1 MDTTELVSFFC
12 FYGAKKSKCNGKY
25 FVVIEFNNK
34 RSLEVYRYF
43 PLFVY
48 TNVYKGLRKKKPLTS
63 RGWPGITTGC
73 CSSPV
78 GCKGSH
84 RTPASHRV
92 TLRAGAK
99 ETANTCHCAP
109 TNTTPPALAEKQ
121 DCSFLPIIPSSS
133 LWSPYRELLRLTLV
147 ELTPILCSTQSRV
160 APFP

>member
-1 MDTTELVSFFC
+1 MLVHSSILDWEIPWTEGLGGLQSMRLQRVGHSFC

-48 TNVYKGLRKKKPLTS
+48 TNVYKGLRKKEPLTS
-63 RGWPGITTGC
+63 GGWPGVTTGC
-73 CSSPV
+73 CSCPV

-99 ETANTCHCAP
+99 ETANTHHCAP
-109 TNTTPPALAEKQ
+109 QHHAP
-121 DCSFLPIIPSSS
+121 LPG
-133 LWSPYRELLRLTLV
+133 
-147 ELTPILCSTQSRV
+147 
-160 APFP
+160 

>member
-1 MDTTELVSFFC
+1 MRLQRVGHSFC

-48 TNVYKGLRKKKPLTS
+48 MNVYKGLRKKEPLTS
-63 RGWPGITTGC
+63 GGWPGVTTGC
-73 CSSPV
+73 CSSPI

-99 ETANTCHCAP
+99 ETANTHHCVPSTPHPLPWMKSMTAP
-109 TNTTPPALAEKQ
+109 SLPVTPL
-121 DCSFLPIIPSSS
+121 CS
-133 LWSPYRELLRLTLV
+133 LWSPLSKDELPRLPLIEVPLIFCVT
-147 ELTPILCSTQSRV
+147 
-160 APFP
+160 